1 MSQALEKQIKKLEDL
16 KKSRRTTFSRVQR
29 KKLESLKKKLAQ
41 SKKPTLGDVRSSL
54 NRKGTSFLRDIAI
67 KRQEK
72 AAKAKKKPTTKVKPK
87 AKKGM
92 TQAEL
97 NQFKQAKV
105 TPKAKSKKILGN
117 TWSALP
123 PQKKKKP
130 VVKKKVSVDQEG
142 GVGQG
147 LPAKVKPAAK
157 AKQPVVKKKK
167 PEVKKTKPILGDVG
181 DMLKSSR
188 VKGTS
193 FLRDLAIKKKEKAA
207 KAKKKPTTKVKPKA
221 KKGMTQAE
229 LNQFKQAKVK
239 PAAKAKKKPT
249 TKVKPKAK
257 KGMTQAELN
266 QFKQAKVK
274 VTPTVKVSKRPD
286 MSILKDKVPGRKPKQ
301 IDVKGL
307 EETAKKMGEEF
318 KTPDVIKTKPKTFED
333 KLRDKFIKGRGGR
346 DAFKSDKQID
356 SAFESELM
364 EMREG
369 ADAGFSYQD
378 QKDYEKVMDERAAK
392 RKSGGQVKR
401 KYGGKVKRKSGG
413 KVFRRGGGQALRGFG
428 KATYS
433 NKMY

>member
-239 PAAKAKKKPT
+239 
-249 TKVKPKAK
+249 
-257 KGMTQAELN
+257 
-266 QFKQAKVK
+266 